1 MPRVS
6 KKLKV
11 DCILFKQVSELGPIE
26 ALEALAISH
35 PDDQSHL
42 YHFACALVA
51 ADQIEAGLQVLL
63 DMLRRDKSWS
73 EDKARQTMIRVF
85 ELLGK
90 GDPMASTYRRKMFTL
105 MH

>member
-1 MPRVS
+1 MQP
-6 KKLKV
+6 
-11 DCILFKQVSELGPIE
+11 F
-26 ALEALAISH
+26 
-35 PDDQSHL
+35 HL

-51 ADQIEAGLQVLL
+51 TDQIEAGLEVLL

-105 MH
+105 MHYWDPRCRVWESGWFKRLG